1 MEFRTW
7 WLVDKEAAQD
17 GQEDVRVAV
26 ARRKRA
32 AMRERLLVA
41 TSQLILNNP
50 NATAI
55 AEDVIQAA
63 DVSRAT
69 FYKYFNSVDEVINVL
84 GQRLADET
92 VLQLRASAADLG
104 EPLDRAALGAQV
116 LMARGYLQPG
126 WGSFV
131 TRSDH
136 LSLDSNYAAAV
147 RRTTLDARRRGD
159 FRFNSTKAAVD
170 FQIGAVMEGVRRLV
184 GGQPHPRAYMCEVAA
199 MTLKGLG
206 ADHGRSDRAAA
217 QASRHLAAIG
227 PRHLP
232 WWRDFG

>member
-1 MEFRTW
+1 MNEQ
-7 WLVDKEAAQD
+7 AAQEE
-17 GQEDVRVAV
+17 QEDVRVAV
-26 ARRKRA
+26 ARRKRE
-32 AMRERLLVA
+32 AMRERLLIA
-41 TSQLILNNP
+41 TSQLILNDP
-50 NATAI
+50 DATAI

-63 DVSRAT
+63 NVSRAT

-104 EPLDRAALGAQV
+104 EPLDRAALGAQL

-159 FRFNSTKAAVD
+159 VRFNSTKAAVD
-170 FQIGAVMEGVRRLV
+170 FQIGAVMEGVRRLAA
-184 GGQPHPRAYMCEVAA
+184 GQPHPRAYMCEVAA
-199 MTLKGLG
+199 MALKGLG
-206 ADHGRSDRAAA
+206 ADHLRSDRAAA
-217 QASRHLAAIG
+217 QASRHLAVIG
-227 PRHLP
+227 PKHLP